1 MANNNSI
8 VFINQNAGYFMID
21 IVHAHHQ
28 YTKRSFITGSLAERN
43 IKLDKSVSINKI
55 IRYNRSSAVKRL
67 FTWGWGFIQIVWLIK
82 TRYHKADLFIVT
94 NPPFAGL
101 LPLFCSN
108 HFSILVYDVYPDA
121 LVAFNII
128 GKNSLIARWW
138 KKANQ
143 RIFSKAANVFTISS
157 GMKKVLSQYAAAEKI
172 TVVPIWTDNG
182 FLKPIPKADNPF
194 IQEQKWQQKFL
205 VIYSGN
211 LGHSHDVQVLVEIA
225 TKINDPSIHFV
236 IIGEGDKKSL
246 LQSLIESYQLSNCT
260 LLPWQDVSMLPYT
273 LSAADIAV
281 VTIGKA
287 ASTLSVPSK
296 TFNLLSVGAPLLC
309 IANAQSELANLVDQY
324 KVGKCFEALEID
336 NMIAFIHQVKSDKNY
351 QIQLQ
356 QNAITASKD
365 FGPANAFK
373 FVLN

>member
-1 MANNNSI
+1 MNSKEL
-8 VFINQNAGYFMID
+8 VFINQNAGYLMID
-21 IVHAHHQ
+21 IIHAHHH
-28 YTKRSFITGSLAERN
+28 YKKRTFITGNLAERN
-43 IKLDKSVSINKI
+43 IKLDQSVNINKI
-55 IRYNRSSAVKRL
+55 IRYNRSSPIKRL

-82 TRYHKADLFIVT
+82 TRYRKADLFIVT

-108 HFSILVYDVYPDA
+108 RFSILVYDVYPDA
-121 LVAFNII
+121 LVAFKII
-128 GKNSLIARWW
+128 GSNSLIAQWW

-143 RIFSKAANVFTISS
+143 HVFSKAANVFTVSD
-157 GMKKVLSQYAAAEKI
+157 GMKQVLCQYATPEKI
-172 TVVPIWTDNG
+172 TVVPIWTDNS
-182 FLKPIPKADNPF
+182 FLKPIAKADNPF
-194 IQEQKWQQKFL
+194 ILEQGWQNKFL

-225 TKINDPSIHFV
+225 DKIIDPFIHFV

-246 LQSLIESYQLSNCT
+246 LQSLIERYQLSNCT

-273 LSAADIAV
+273 LSSADIAV
-281 VTIGKA
+281 VTIGRE

-309 IANAQSELANLVDQY
+309 IANAQSELASLVDQY
-324 KVGKCFEALEID
+324 EVGQCFDALEID
-336 NMIAFIHQVKSDKNY
+336 KMIAFIHQVKSDKNY

-365 FGPANAFK
+365 FGPDNAFK
-373 FVLN
+373 FVLK